1 MNPVNKIHFNSSTGV
16 SLNDRFTI
24 MSKVSPG
31 LDKAGAALGRAEGH
45 GQGVPSGLR
54 KRSNSVDSIPS
65 RGSLANRAFVSQLD
79 RRHMGGQHS
88 QLRLRNR
95 NIRSGR
101 QKLNRNNI
109 SSRVQL
115 RRAAGNT
122 LTLVGGSRRMQRSNS
137 LSDIATMNADFYERH
152 TPLTRSNSQASLAA
166 RLGTNRI
173 GRSRS
178 RGGPRGRSLQRNQSR
193 NRSRSNSGIRN
204 GGNGLGQ
211 GRPSR
216 SRSRGGGNLG
226 NNNGN
231 NGVRARSRSA
241 AGYGVNGRGRGGGR
255 PMQRRNSYKPLS
267 VSRSASV
274 NGRLGNNR
282 TSRPISGGGGF
293 RGGRI
298 GKRGMRRGGVYGG
311 GGMGGRNGNN
321 GGRPG
326 RTLQRGRGG
335 PRGAGAAAN
344 GGIRR
349 GRSRSRGRAPSQT
362 RGRSA
367 QRGRNASR
375 GRYPAAPQKSKEQL
389 DKELDTYMA
398 NTKSSLDKEM
408 DEYMNGIHS
417 ATI

>member
-109 SSRVQL
+109 SSRIQL

-204 GGNGLGQ
+204 GGNGQ

-255 PMQRRNSYKPLS
+255 PIQRRNSYKPRS

-282 TSRPISGGGGF
+282 TSRPMSGGGGF

-298 GKRGMRRGGVYGG
+298 AKRGMRRGGAYGG
-311 GGMGGRNGNN
+311 GGMVGRNGNN

-335 PRGAGAAAN
+335 PRGAGGAAN